1 MMLFFHFCSKNLGSV
16 MFLFFKEINI
26 FIEKGCIT
34 FTKSDNKYIYNVT
47 KDMFFV
53 KNKCCFIYFHHQ
65 KKKKSDFLQKL
76 YTAPIFTNKR

>member
-1 MMLFFHFCSKNLGSV
+1 

-47 KDMFFV
+47 KYMFFV
-53 KNKCCFIYFHHQ
+53 KKKMLFYLFSSSKKQ
-65 KKKKSDFLQKL
+65 KVKFSIK
-76 YTAPIFTNKR
+76 IIHCTNFYQ